1 MKTDQGEYNLNSVI
15 TEREIKVLQFDQVRQ
30 QLALLTNSPLAEKK
44 AMEIAPSSDFDKVYD
59 LQNKTSEGRLL
70 CRRNLFSPSR
80 VVDIEPYLSRADKGS
95 LLAGYELAAVMIF
108 LKAVKRWV
116 VFFKDSDHR
125 DLFPL
130 LSEMAG
136 QLDNCPSLASA
147 LEKSLDEEG
156 NILDSASTLLSSL
169 RRQKI
174 SLQNKIRDKLDE
186 YLKNSNYRR
195 YLQDNLVTIRGE
207 RFVLP
212 VKQEYRQNVKGIVH
226 DQSASGATLFIEPLP
241 VVQMQNEVT
250 SLQRQEEQEIERIL
264 YQLTSDVGSHLSPLS
279 VNQIVYAELDLA
291 VAKGKLSL
299 SGEGIQPDLKS
310 DIKYFIKL
318 VDAFHPLL
326 EGERVPLSV
335 DLGEEVQTLVLTGPN
350 TGGKTV
356 ALKTIGLLIIM
367 AQCGL
372 HIPAAKATAL
382 SVFKSIRADIGDE
395 QSIAQSLSTFS
406 GHMRNIIETV
416 EAAKPGSLVL
426 LDELG
431 AGTDPSEGSAL
442 AMAILDE
449 LTVKGAITVAT
460 THVNELKLFA
470 QVQELMQNAA
480 MEFDPETLSPTY
492 RLLQGVPGQSNAFY
506 IAERLGLAPV
516 VIEKAKSFVHRSH
529 DQVES
534 VIASL
539 VEDQQRYERDSRKA
553 AMDRSRAE
561 VVMEE
566 LEKEKELLRARR
578 DDILGEAREEA
589 RQILRDA
596 KDSADRLLKELR
608 NMKADG
614 AELSLARAEQLRRDI
629 NTARIETGSLGYDD
643 KEAIGLRERDL
654 TIGLQVYVPSLRQ
667 KGEVISFSK
676 DEAHL
681 QVGPIKV
688 QLPLE
693 ELQKLDV
700 NKKDEKKGKDY
711 KGGYSVS
718 KDLTVSSSID
728 LRGLNFDE
736 ARPLV
741 DKLFD
746 NALWAGLKRVDLIHG
761 KGTGKLKKA
770 LQEYLKDHSLVE
782 SYRSGLPGEGGDGVT
797 VVRIK

>member
-1 MKTDQGEYNLNSVI
+1 MKAYQGVVNLNSVI
-15 TEREIKVLQFDQVRQ
+15 TEREVKILQFDQVRQ
-30 QLALLTNSPLAEKK
+30 RLALLTNSPISEKK
-44 AMEIAPSSDFDKVYD
+44 ALELTPSANYSDV
-59 LQNKTSEGRLL
+59 LEAQNITSEGRLL
-70 CRRNLFSPSR
+70 CRRNLFVPSR
-80 VVDIEPYLSRADKGS
+80 VVDIETYLSRADKGS
-95 LLAGYELAAVMIF
+95 LLSGSELAAVMVF

-125 DLFPL
+125 ELFPL
-130 LSEMAG
+130 LLKMAG
-136 QLDNCPSLASA
+136 QLENCPGLSSA

-156 NILDSASTLLSSL
+156 NILDSASTLLASL
-169 RRQKI
+169 RRKKI
-174 SLQNKIRDKLDE
+174 SLQNKIREKLDE

-195 YLQDNLVTIRGE
+195 YLQDNLITIRGD

-226 DQSASGATLFIEPLP
+226 DQSASGSTLFIEPLP
-241 VVQMQNEVT
+241 VVQMQNELT
-250 SLQRQEEQEIERIL
+250 ALQRQEEQEIERIL
-264 YQLTSDVGSHLSPLS
+264 YQLTGDIASYLAELSA
-279 VNQIVYAELDLA
+279 NQMVYSELDLS
-291 VAKGKLSL
+291 VAKGRLSL
-299 SGEGIQPDLKS
+299 SGEGNQPELIS
-310 DIKYFIKL
+310 DNKYFIKL
-318 VDAFHPLL
+318 VDAVHPLL
-326 EGERVPLSV
+326 EGEKIPLSV
-335 DLGEEVQTLVLTGPN
+335 ELGEKVHTLVLTGPN

-372 HIPAAKATAL
+372 HIPAAKETAL

-416 EAAKPGSLVL
+416 KNAKPGSLVL

-460 THVNELKLFA
+460 THINELKLFA

-480 MEFDPETLSPTY
+480 MEFDQETLAPTY
-492 RLLQGVPGQSNAFY
+492 RMLQGVPGQSNAFY
-506 IAERLGLAPV
+506 IAERLGLAPG

-553 AMDRSRAE
+553 AFDRGRAE
-561 VVMEE
+561 VIMEE

-589 RQILRDA
+589 RQVLKDA

-608 NMKADG
+608 NIKAEG

-629 NTARIETGSLGYDD
+629 NTARIETGSFDYDD
-643 KEAIGLRERDL
+643 KELIGLREEDL
-654 TIGLQVYVPSLRQ
+654 SIGLKVYVPSLRQ

-676 DEAHL
+676 DEAYL
-681 QVGPIKV
+681 QVGQIKV
-688 QLPLE
+688 HLPLE
-693 ELQKLDV
+693 EIQKLDSD
-700 NKKDEKKGKDY
+700 KIDEKKVKEY

-718 KDLTVSSSID
+718 KDLTISSSID

-782 SYRSGLPGEGGDGVT
+782 NYRSGVPGEGGEGVT